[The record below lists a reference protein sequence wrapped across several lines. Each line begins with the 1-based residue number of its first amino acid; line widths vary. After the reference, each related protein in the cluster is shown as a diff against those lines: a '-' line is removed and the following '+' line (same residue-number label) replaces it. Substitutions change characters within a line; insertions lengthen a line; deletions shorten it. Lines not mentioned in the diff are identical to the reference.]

1 MIRFQYISALMLM
14 ALQFGCG
21 KQPEGPAESGD
32 GGSDAPAENGIDSRV
47 TNVQPAGAETTPG
60 EPHATGTIERKTDGL
75 WYEQGQSGPFTGK
88 VVFTQDD
95 TKWEEHYEAGKRTRV
110 KAWDA
115 DGEQLELH
123 AWNADGS
130 PKD

>member
-1 MIRFQYISALMLM
+1 MLM
-14 ALQFGCG
+14 TLQFGCG

-32 GGSDAPAENGIDSRV
+32 GGTDSRI
-47 TNVQPAGAETTPG
+47 TAVQPAGAETTLG
-60 EPHATGTIERKTDGL
+60 EPPATGTIERKTDGL

-110 KAWDA
+110 KAWGV

>member
-1 MIRFQYISALMLM
+1 M

-21 KQPEGPAESGD
+21 KQPEDPAESGD
-32 GGSDAPAENGIDSRV
+32 GETDSRV
-47 TNVQPAGAETTPG
+47 TAMQPAGAETTPG
-60 EPHATGTIERKTDGL
+60 EPPATGTIERKTDGL

-110 KAWDA
+110 KAWGA

>member
-1 MIRFQYISALMLM
+1 MTRLPYIAGAVALL
-14 ALQFGCG
+14 LIGCG
-21 KQPEGPAESGD
+21 KEKAPGPTSVD
-32 GGSDAPAENGIDSRV
+32 GGSDTPAKENGGTRP
-47 TNVQPAGAETTPG
+47 TTVQPAGAETAPG
-60 EPHATGTIERKTDGL
+60 EPPATEAISRGANGL
-75 WYEQGQSGPFTGK
+75 WYEQGKSDPFSGK
-88 VVFTQDD
+88 VIFMQDN
-95 TKWEEHYEAGKRTRV
+95 TKWEEHYEAGKRMRV

>member
-1 MIRFQYISALMLM
+1 M

-21 KQPEGPAESGD
+21 KQPEGPADSGD
-32 GGSDAPAENGIDSRV
+32 GRTDSRIPA
-47 TNVQPAGAETTPG
+47 VQPAGAETTPG
-60 EPHATGTIERKTDGL
+60 EPPATGTIERKTDGL
-75 WYEQGQSGPFTGK
+75 WYEQGQSGSFTGK
-88 VVFTQDD
+88 VVFTKDD

-123 AWNADGS
+123 GWKADGS

>member
-1 MIRFQYISALMLM
+1 M
-14 ALQFGCG
+14 ALPFGCG
-21 KQPEGPAESGD
+21 KKAEGPTESGD
-32 GGSDAPAENGIDSRV
+32 GGSDAPAENETDSRV
-47 TNVQPAGAETTPG
+47 TAVQPAGAETTPG
-60 EPHATGTIERKTDGL
+60 EPPATGTIERKTDGL

-88 VVFTQDD
+88 VVYTQDD

-115 DGEQLELH
+115 DGEPLELH
-123 AWNADGS
+123 AWNPDGS

>member
-1 MIRFQYISALMLM
+1 MLM

-21 KQPEGPAESGD
+21 KQPEGPADSGD
-32 GGSDAPAENGIDSRV
+32 GGTDSRIPA
-47 TNVQPAGAETTPG
+47 VQPAGAETTPG
-60 EPHATGTIERKTDGL
+60 EPPATGTIERKTDGL

-123 AWNADGS
+123 GWKADGS

>member
-1 MIRFQYISALMLM
+1 MIRFTFITGAVVLL
-14 ALQFGCG
+14 LFGCG
-21 KQPEGPAESGD
+21 KKEAPRQSSVD
-32 GGSDAPAENGIDSRV
+32 GGFDTSAEDNEGARP
-47 TNVQPAGAETTPG
+47 TTVQPAGAETAPG
-60 EPHATGTIERKTDGL
+60 EPPATEAISRGANGL
-75 WYEQGQSGPFTGK
+75 WYEQGKSDPFSGK
-88 VVFTQDD
+88 VIFLQDN

-115 DGEQLELH
+115 NGEQLELH

>member
-1 MIRFQYISALMLM
+1 MSCIRYISAALLVV
-14 ALQFGCG
+14 LQFGCG
-21 KQPEGPAESGD
+21 KKAEGPTESGD
-32 GGSDAPAENGIDSRV
+32 GGSDAPA
-47 TNVQPAGAETTPG
+47 GAETTPG
-60 EPHATGTIERKTDGL
+60 EPPATGTIERKTDGL

>member
-1 MIRFQYISALMLM
+1 MH
-14 ALQFGCG
+14 
-21 KQPEGPAESGD
+21 QPEEIQRPARRSAGPPTAPATANP
-32 GGSDAPAENGIDSRV
+32 DAPAS
-47 TNVQPAGAETTPG
+47 GAIARG
-60 EPHATGTIERKTDGL
+60 TDGL
-75 WYEQGQSGPFTGK
+75 WYEESQSDPFSGK
-88 VVFTQDD
+88 VIFTQDD
-95 TKWEEHYEAGKRTRV
+95 TKWEEHYGAGKRTRV